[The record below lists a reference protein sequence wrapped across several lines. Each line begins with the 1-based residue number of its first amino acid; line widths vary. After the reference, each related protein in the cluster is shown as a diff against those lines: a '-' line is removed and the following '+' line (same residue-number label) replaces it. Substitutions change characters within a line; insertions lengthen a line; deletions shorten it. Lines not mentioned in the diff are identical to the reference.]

1 MAGIP
6 SIRPLGEGFVVY
18 RETTT
23 AHVFI
28 LIIRDYPFSLY
39 LVRPWLPAVSED
51 IMEVG
56 LVIVPEEAV
65 EPGMDSV

>member
-6 SIRPLGEGFVVY
+6 SILPLGEGFVVY

-23 AHVFI
+23 AHIFV

-39 LVRPWLPAVSED
+39 LVRPRLPAVSED